1 MARTPKLIL
10 TAVAVATAA
19 VLTSSA
25 AQAGGYGLY
34 LEGEFS
40 QASIDRKFSF
50 AAEKI
55 DRDFKSAMGG
65 VGFIYDSNVARDEP
79 INYRIKIGYRHG
91 RRKWDDETDIGI
103 PSAGEPDDVGVSA
116 PTIITFEPKSKWVPG
131 LTFNQ
136 TVGYGF
142 IRTPLYRVWA
152 GPTLRLDVDWYGVAT
167 NLDVVDLA
175 VGGGPEL
182 GINYHLN
189 DHLSL
194 SASLSYNF
202 LYIAEHF
209 ETTGTDRRLQGSQH
223 LLALTVSLLFRN
235 ESDRWGE

>member
-1 MARTPKLIL
+1 MAQTPKLIV
-10 TAVAVATAA
+10 TAVVMVTAA
-19 VLTSSA
+19 VLTSSD

-40 QASIDRKFSF
+40 QASIDKIFSF

-91 RRKWDDETDIGI
+91 RRKWDDKSDVAI
-103 PSAGEPDDVGVSA
+103 PSAGDPDDTDA
-116 PTIITFEPKSKWVPG
+116 RPITFITFEPKSEWVPG

-152 GPTLRLDVDWYGVAT
+152 GPTLRFDVDWYGVAT
-167 NLDVVDLA
+167 DLDVVDLA

-209 ETTGTDRRLQGSQH
+209 ETTGTDQRLQGSQH